1 MTLKARYKAEA
12 EDAERVIVALEQEQ
26 QTLEATLADP
36 ELFAR
41 DPDAFAQTT
50 DRLVALEAEQTEL
63 LQRWEFVE
71 QRLQELGELGG

>member
-1 MTLKARYKAEA
+1 M
-12 EDAERVIVALEQEQ
+12 DALEQEQ